1 MTASERRNTIINYLQ
16 TKQDCDV
23 NEIIDQFDVTPATIR
38 RDLTFLENSG
48 SISRTHGAVHLVK
61 TPAVPGFLTRNTL
74 FSEEKQAGQIVSKAL
89 SNGLILISAGN
100 NVLRFV
106 PPLVIEKEHVD
117 MMTEMLRA
125 SF

>member
-74 FSEEKQAGQIVSKAL
+74 FAEEKQAMARVAAP
-89 SNGLILISAGN
+89 NGAIGRFCHAG
-100 NVLRFV
+100 LR
-106 PPLVIEKEHVD
+106 HD
-117 MMTEMLRA
+117 RA
-125 SF
+125 RSSD

>member
-48 SISRTHGAVHLVK
+48 SISRTHGAVPVSYTHLIILGK
-61 TPAVPGFLTRNTL
+61 AVAFQSDVR
-74 FSEEKQAGQIVSKAL
+74 
-89 SNGLILISAGN
+89 
-100 NVLRFV
+100 
-106 PPLVIEKEHVD
+106 
-117 MMTEMLRA
+117 
-125 SF
+125 

>member
-1 MTASERRNTIINYLQ
+1 MFEI
-16 TKQDCDV
+16 

-74 FSEEKQAGQIVSKAL
+74 FAEEKQAMARVAAQMVQSGDSVMLDSGTTVHAVADRKSTRLNSSHITRSRMP
-89 SNGLILISAGN
+89 SSA
-100 NVLRFV
+100 
-106 PPLVIEKEHVD
+106 
-117 MMTEMLRA
+117 
-125 SF
+125 